1 MKSILT
7 LLAGMTIAAALSA
20 QPPGFN
26 PPKTT
31 LKVGDVAPDFT
42 LPDTDNK
49 PVKLSDF
56 RGKKTVVLAF
66 FVAAFTGGWT
76 KELNA
81 YQSGIANFDKNE
93 AQVMA
98 ISTDFTPTL
107 AHWKKELNVTYPVLS
122 DHMRKVSES
131 YGILITA
138 LGVANRA
145 TFVVDKEGKI
155 ASIEEGNVA
164 IDPTGADT
172 ACSRLAHKNP

>member
-1 MKSILT
+1 
-7 LLAGMTIAAALSA
+7 
-20 QPPGFN
+20 
-26 PPKTT
+26 
-31 LKVGDVAPDFT
+31 
-42 LPDTDNK
+42 
-49 PVKLSDF
+49 
-56 RGKKTVVLAF
+56 
-66 FVAAFTGGWT
+66 
-76 KELNA
+76 
-81 YQSGIANFDKNE
+81 
-93 AQVMA
+93 MA

-155 ASIEEGNVA
+155 ASIEEGNLA

-172 ACSRLAHKNP
+172 ACSRLAHKSQ